1 MRNFKLAL
9 CYEGTRYS
17 GWQKQGNTGKTI
29 QEKLEAALGEV
40 LGHPVEIAGSGRTD
54 AGVHAREQ
62 VASFR
67 SGTDASCGQILS
79 ELRKRLPEDIGAI
92 LLEDAPTRFHARLS
106 CIEKTYVYRV
116 WNSSSPNVFDRRLIT
131 VIPGALDL
139 DAMRTAAEM
148 LTGTHDFSAFC
159 ANRHMKKSAVRT
171 LKNLTIERQNNE
183 VRFILTGNGFL
194 YNMARIIAGT
204 LLQVGLG
211 ERQPS
216 EMAAILASND
226 RSMAGPA
233 APAQGLTLWEVRYPQ
248 AQ

>member
-1 MRNFKLAL
+1 MRNFKLTL

-17 GWQKQGNTGKTI
+17 GWQKQGNTGRTI

-40 LGHPVEIAGSGRTD
+40 LGHPVEAAGSGRTD

-67 SGTDASCGQILS
+67 SGTDAPCGMILT

-92 LLEDAPTRFHARLS
+92 SLEEAPARFHARLS
-106 CIEKTYVYRV
+106 CMEKTYVYRV
-116 WNSSSPNVFDRRLIT
+116 WNSDSPNVFDRRLVA
-131 VIPGALDL
+131 VIPSALDL
-139 DAMRTAAEM
+139 HAMQTAAGM
-148 LTGTHDFSAFC
+148 LIGTHDFSAFC

-171 LKNLTIERQNNE
+171 LKSLTVERLGSE
-183 VRFILTGNGFL
+183 VRFALTGNGFL

-204 LLQVGLG
+204 LLQVGQG
-211 ERQPS
+211 ERQPD
-216 EMAAILASND
+216 EMAALLASRD
-226 RSMAGPA
+226 RRTAGPA